1 MRIVKLLKI
10 LTLLAALALGITTQ
24 AGAGLYYIAFNDGNG
39 NVGSGQIDVELAIN
53 NYYAASGS
61 LTVTAGQAIG
71 NWNLYAAGGYT
82 SYPSRLTSPS
92 GAYWYNNAVYPT
104 GNPQYPTAN
113 PLLDDYGLLFT
124 QNNGNEL
131 NLWGNADGTYTLGG
145 NINGWQD
152 FNVTISFG
160 GTTITPVPEKVNC
173 ALACLGLIFV
183 SGKAVRFYVRQHRS
197 TLAPHLSKTEMR
209 LWARWGGRCAL

>member
-1 MRIVKLLKI
+1 MKPLKT
-10 LTLLAALALGITTQ
+10 LTLPAALALGITTQ
-24 AGAGLYYIAFNDGNG
+24 AGAGLYTIAFNDGNG

-61 LTVTAGQAIG
+61 LTVTAGPAIG
-71 NWNLYAAGGYT
+71 NWNLYTAGGYT
-82 SYPSRLTSPS
+82 CYPNYLTSPS

-104 GNPQYPTAN
+104 SNPQYPTAN

-173 ALACLGLIFV
+173 ALAVFGLLFACGSAIPFY
-183 SGKAVRFYVRQHRS
+183 ARWCRTTLMRRF
-197 TLAPHLSKTEMR
+197 SKTEMR
-209 LWARWGGRCAL
+209 IWARWGGRYAL